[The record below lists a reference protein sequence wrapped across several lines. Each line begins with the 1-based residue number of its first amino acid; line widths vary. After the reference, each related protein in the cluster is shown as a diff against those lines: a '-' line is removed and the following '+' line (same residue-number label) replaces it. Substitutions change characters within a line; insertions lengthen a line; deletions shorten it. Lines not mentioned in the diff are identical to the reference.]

1 MTVQLIEDVTQILI
15 AGVMIGCVYGL
26 MCVGLGL
33 VFGVM
38 KIINFAHGEFLMLG
52 MYATYFFTMA
62 LGAEYAGAWTPFVSA
77 IAVSP
82 LLFLFGS
89 GVYAGTLGAVSQN
102 RSLGEENR
110 HSAQLVITLGLALI
124 LQNGALMLFGS
135 QPHTVSTP
143 LSSSA
148 WSIGPLVGDDLML
161 FINKARAT
169 VSLIAIAVVVLIY
182 LVLSRTMLGKSVR
195 AAADDP
201 EAALYSGID
210 VRRTY
215 RITFGLGAAITALA
229 GSLMASFH
237 SFQPYVGL
245 EFVVIMYA
253 GVVLGGLGSV
263 LGAFW
268 GGFTIGLVQQAATLV
283 LPQQLQNASI
293 FIVFLLLLL
302 LLPQGLFGRVAE
314 RT

>member
-1 MTVQLIEDVTQILI
+1 MTGQLIENVAQILL
-15 AGVMIGCVYGL
+15 AGVMVGCIYGL
-26 MCVGLGL
+26 MCIGLGL

-52 MYATYFFTMA
+52 MYATYFFTML
-62 LGAEYAGAWTPFVSA
+62 LGVEFAGIWSPFVSA
-77 IAVSP
+77 LAVSP
-82 LLFLFGS
+82 LLFVFGS
-89 GVYAGTLGAVSQN
+89 AVYRATLGTVSQN
-102 RSLGEENR
+102 RSLGEESR

-124 LQNGALMLFGS
+124 LQSAALMLFGS

-143 LSSSA
+143 LSASA
-148 WSIGPLVGDDLML
+148 WTLGPFLGEDVML
-161 FINKARAT
+161 FVNKARAI
-169 VSLIAIAVVVLIY
+169 VSLIAIVVAALVY
-182 LVLSRTMLGKSVR
+182 LVLTRTTLGKSVR
-195 AAADDP
+195 AAADDAD
-201 EAALYSGID
+201 AALYSGID
-210 VRRTY
+210 IRRVY
-215 RITFGLGAAITALA
+215 RLTFGLGAAITALS
-229 GSLMASFH
+229 GGLIASFH

-268 GGFTIGLVQQAATLV
+268 GGFTIGLVQQLATLV

-293 FIVFLLLLL
+293 FIVFVLLLL
-302 LLPQGLFGRVAE
+302 LLPQGLFGRFAE